1 MESMLIYIW
10 HLLITMGESKEGR
23 KTSKTEKSKRKKL
36 KNVAIKQANLAFL
49 NAYNQEGYP
58 FPGWF
63 KKKKKNYVL
72 IFAWQL

>member
-23 KTSKTEKSKRKKL
+23 KTSKTEKARQKNLKRL
-36 KNVAIKQANLAFL
+36 LSNKQIWLFL
-49 NAYNQEGYP
+49 MLTSYNQEGCP
-58 FPGWF
+58 FPSWF
-63 KKKKKNYVL
+63 KKKNSVL